1 MSWPSAIILIAAKE
15 LVLVRLALF
24 PDLEPRTS
32 RNLQTCFASFSK
44 KKTFS

>member
-24 PDLEPRTS
+24 PYLEPRTS
-32 RNLQTCFASFSK
+32 RNWQAFFTSFSK
-44 KKTFS
+44 K